1 MKELVEEMEGA
12 GLACYETEIGG
23 DGALFMEGEEEDAT
37 QAQGAHA
44 PAGPTFRR
52 RWRKRK
58 LHEEA

>member
-37 QAQGAHA
+37 QGAHA

-58 LHEEA
+58 LQEEA

>member
-23 DGALFMEGEEEDAT
+23 DGALFMEDVVDEEDAT
-37 QAQGAHA
+37 QGAHA
-44 PAGPTFRR
+44 QAGPTFRR

-58 LHEEA
+58 LQEEA

>member
-1 MKELVEEMEGA
+1 MEGA

-58 LHEEA
+58 LQEEA